1 MKREFEDKELKG
13 KESTK
18 MEFDEEYR
26 NREMDLKRL
35 VLYFQKRIWLVI
47 MLVILGAVAG
57 GIIYQMLHSMK
68 TPVEYQAVSKLYIS
82 FGHDESGE
90 VYQYYNGYT
99 WNDLLDTDPIMDL
112 VMVHLPGYEKEQ
124 VRESTTAEI
133 LSDIRLLTI
142 TVRGENEKFVREI
155 DHAVENGLKEFA
167 RESEELEQI
176 KVIRSG
182 VPERIYWD
190 DRTTSACVTGAVILG
205 FLSLLV
211 LGFNYAMDEAVYVQ
225 EDIEKRYGVRALG
238 ILTRS
243 QKGLEPYARELKANI
258 RYAAGEKRTVAVVDM
273 GNHADLRGGELERL
287 LNREMLEVFGG
298 GHTGEEED
306 FGWNFAKE
314 EEEQLPP
321 GEWKVTAFGENILS
335 EEECR
340 RIREIGGV
348 ILLLPF
354 GVDVGRKTSRILSLL
369 KNQDCPV
376 MGMVIAQADE
386 EYLNRYFA

>member
-1 MKREFEDKELKG
+1 M
-13 KESTK
+13 K
-18 MEFDEEYR
+18 MECNEEYR

-35 VLYFQKRIWLVI
+35 VLFFQKKLWLVI
-47 MLVILGAVAG
+47 MLVILGATAG
-57 GIIYQMLHSMK
+57 GILYQMLHSMK
-68 TPVEYQAVSKLYIS
+68 MPVEYQAVSKLYIS

-99 WNDLLDTDPIMDL
+99 WNDLLDTDSIMDL
-112 VMVHLPGYEKEQ
+112 VMMYLPGYEKEQ
-124 VRESTTAEI
+124 VMEATTAEI

-142 TVRGENEKFVREI
+142 TVRGEEEKFVREI
-155 DHAVENGLKEFA
+155 SRATENGLKEFG

-182 VPERIYWD
+182 VPQRVYWD
-190 DRTTSACVTGAVILG
+190 DRTSAACITGAVILG
-205 FLSLLV
+205 VISLLV
-211 LGFNYAMDEAVYVQ
+211 IGFNYALDEAVYVQ
-225 EDIEKRYGVRALG
+225 EDIEKRYGVKALG

-258 RYAAGEKRTVAVVDM
+258 RYAVGEKKAFAVVDM
-273 GNHADLRGGELERL
+273 DNHADLRGSELERI
-287 LNREMLEVFGG
+287 LNREAMEVFGG
-298 GHTGEEED
+298 GHTREEED

-314 EEEQLPP
+314 EEQLPE
-321 GEWKVTAFGENILS
+321 GEWKVTAFGENVLS

-340 RIREIGGV
+340 QLREIGGV

-376 MGMVIAQADE
+376 IGMVVAQADE
-386 EYLNRYFA
+386 EFLNRYYA

>member
-1 MKREFEDKELKG
+1 M
-13 KESTK
+13 K
-18 MEFDEEYR
+18 MECNEEYR

-35 VLYFQKRIWLVI
+35 VLFFQKKLWLVI
-47 MLVILGAVAG
+47 MLVILGATAG
-57 GIIYQMLHSMK
+57 GILYQMLHSMK
-68 TPVEYQAVSKLYIS
+68 MPVEYQAVSKLYIS

-112 VMVHLPGYEKEQ
+112 VMMYLPGYEKEQ
-124 VRESTTAEI
+124 VMEATTAEI

-142 TVRGENEKFVREI
+142 TVRGEEEKFVREI
-155 DHAVENGLKEFA
+155 SRATENGLKEFG

-182 VPERIYWD
+182 VPQRVYWD
-190 DRTTSACVTGAVILG
+190 DRTSAACITGAVILG
-205 FLSLLV
+205 VISLLV
-211 LGFNYAMDEAVYVQ
+211 IGFNYALDEAVYVQ
-225 EDIEKRYGVRALG
+225 EDIEKRYGVKALG

-258 RYAAGEKRTVAVVDM
+258 RYAVGEKKAFAVVDM
-273 GNHADLRGGELERL
+273 DNHADLRGRELERI
-287 LNREMLEVFGG
+287 LNREAMEVFGG
-298 GHTGEEED
+298 GHTREEED

-314 EEEQLPP
+314 EEQLPG
-321 GEWKVTAFGENILS
+321 GEWKVTAFGENVLS

-340 RIREIGGV
+340 QLREIGGV

-376 MGMVIAQADE
+376 IGMVVAQADE
-386 EYLNRYFA
+386 EFLNRYYA

>member
-1 MKREFEDKELKG
+1 M
-13 KESTK
+13 K
-18 MEFDEEYR
+18 MECNEEYR

-35 VLYFQKRIWLVI
+35 VLFFQKKLWLVI
-47 MLVILGAVAG
+47 MLVILGATAG
-57 GIIYQMLHSMK
+57 GILYQMLHSMK
-68 TPVEYQAVSKLYIS
+68 MPVEYQAVSKLYIS

-112 VMVHLPGYEKEQ
+112 VMMYLPGYEKEQ
-124 VRESTTAEI
+124 VMEATTAEI

-142 TVRGENEKFVREI
+142 TVRGEEEKFVREI
-155 DHAVENGLKEFA
+155 SRATENGLKEFG

-182 VPERIYWD
+182 VPQRVYWD
-190 DRTTSACVTGAVILG
+190 DRTSAACITGAVILG
-205 FLSLLV
+205 VISLLV
-211 LGFNYAMDEAVYVQ
+211 IGFNYALDEAVYVQ
-225 EDIEKRYGVRALG
+225 EDIEKRYGVKALG

-258 RYAAGEKRTVAVVDM
+258 RYAVGEKKAFAVVDM
-273 GNHADLRGGELERL
+273 DNHADLRGRELERIL
-287 LNREMLEVFGG
+287 TREAMEVFGG
-298 GHTGEEED
+298 GHTREEED

-314 EEEQLPP
+314 EEQLPE
-321 GEWKVTAFGENILS
+321 GEWKVTAFGENVLS

-340 RIREIGGV
+340 QLREIGGV

-376 MGMVIAQADE
+376 IGMVVAQADE
-386 EYLNRYFA
+386 EFLNRYYA

>member
-1 MKREFEDKELKG
+1 M
-13 KESTK
+13 K
-18 MEFDEEYR
+18 MECNEEYR

-35 VLYFQKRIWLVI
+35 VLFFQKKLWLVI
-47 MLVILGAVAG
+47 MLVILGATAG
-57 GIIYQMLHSMK
+57 GILYQMLHSMK
-68 TPVEYQAVSKLYIS
+68 MPVEYQAVSKLYIS

-112 VMVHLPGYEKEQ
+112 VMMYLPGYEKEQ
-124 VRESTTAEI
+124 VMEATTAEI

-142 TVRGENEKFVREI
+142 TVRGEEEKFVREI
-155 DHAVENGLKEFA
+155 SRATENGLKEFG

-182 VPERIYWD
+182 VPQRVYWD
-190 DRTTSACVTGAVILG
+190 DRTSAACITGAVILG
-205 FLSLLV
+205 VISLLV
-211 LGFNYAMDEAVYVQ
+211 IGFNYALDEAVYVQ
-225 EDIEKRYGVRALG
+225 EDIEKRYGVKALG

-258 RYAAGEKRTVAVVDM
+258 RYAVGEKKAFAVVDM
-273 GNHADLRGGELERL
+273 DNHADLRGSELERI
-287 LNREMLEVFGG
+287 LNREAMEVFGG
-298 GHTGEEED
+298 GHTREEED

-314 EEEQLPP
+314 EEQLPE
-321 GEWKVTAFGENILS
+321 GEWKVTAFGENVLS

-340 RIREIGGV
+340 QLREIGGL

-376 MGMVIAQADE
+376 IGMVVAQADE
-386 EYLNRYFA
+386 EFLNRYYA

>member
-1 MKREFEDKELKG
+1 M
-13 KESTK
+13 K
-18 MEFDEEYR
+18 MECNEEYR

-35 VLYFQKRIWLVI
+35 VLFFQKKLWLVI
-47 MLVILGAVAG
+47 MLVILGATAG
-57 GIIYQMLHSMK
+57 GILYQMLHSMK
-68 TPVEYQAVSKLYIS
+68 MPVEYQAVSKLYIS

-112 VMVHLPGYEKEQ
+112 VMMYLPGYEKEQ
-124 VRESTTAEI
+124 VMEATTAEI

-142 TVRGENEKFVREI
+142 TVRGEEEKFVREI
-155 DHAVENGLKEFA
+155 SRATENGLKEFG

-182 VPERIYWD
+182 VPQRVYWD
-190 DRTTSACVTGAVILG
+190 DRTSAACITGAVILG
-205 FLSLLV
+205 VISLLV
-211 LGFNYAMDEAVYVQ
+211 IGFNYALDEAVYVQ
-225 EDIEKRYGVRALG
+225 EDIEKRYGVKALG

-258 RYAAGEKRTVAVVDM
+258 RYAVGEKKAFAVVDM
-273 GNHADLRGGELERL
+273 DNHADLRGSELERI
-287 LNREMLEVFGG
+287 LNREAMEVFGG
-298 GHTGEEED
+298 GHTREEED

-314 EEEQLPP
+314 EEQLPG
-321 GEWKVTAFGENILS
+321 GEWKVTAFGENVLS

-340 RIREIGGV
+340 QLREIGGV

-376 MGMVIAQADE
+376 IGMVVAQADE
-386 EYLNRYFA
+386 EFLNRYYA

>member
-1 MKREFEDKELKG
+1 M
-13 KESTK
+13 K
-18 MEFDEEYR
+18 MECNEEYR

-35 VLYFQKRIWLVI
+35 VLFFQKKLWLVI
-47 MLVILGAVAG
+47 MLVILGATAG
-57 GIIYQMLHSMK
+57 GILYQMLHSMK
-68 TPVEYQAVSKLYIS
+68 MPVEYQAVSKLYIS

-112 VMVHLPGYEKEQ
+112 VMMYLPGYEKEQ
-124 VRESTTAEI
+124 VMEATTAEI

-142 TVRGENEKFVREI
+142 TVRGEEEKFVREI
-155 DHAVENGLKEFA
+155 SRATENGLKEFG
-167 RESEELEQI
+167 RESEELEQL

-182 VPERIYWD
+182 VPQRVYWD
-190 DRTTSACVTGAVILG
+190 DRTSAACITGAVILG
-205 FLSLLV
+205 VISLLV
-211 LGFNYAMDEAVYVQ
+211 IGFNYALDEAVYVQ
-225 EDIEKRYGVRALG
+225 EDIEKRYGVKALG

-258 RYAAGEKRTVAVVDM
+258 RYAVGEKKAFAVVDM
-273 GNHADLRGGELERL
+273 DNHADLRGSELERI
-287 LNREMLEVFGG
+287 LNREAMEVFGG
-298 GHTGEEED
+298 GHTREEED

-314 EEEQLPP
+314 EEQLPE
-321 GEWKVTAFGENILS
+321 GEWKVTAFGENVLS

-340 RIREIGGV
+340 QLREIGGV

-376 MGMVIAQADE
+376 IGMVVAQADE
-386 EYLNRYFA
+386 EFLNRYYA

>member
-1 MKREFEDKELKG
+1 MKIECN
-13 KESTK
+13 
-18 MEFDEEYR
+18 EEYR

-35 VLYFQKRIWLVI
+35 VLFFQKKLWLVI
-47 MLVILGAVAG
+47 MLVILGATAG
-57 GIIYQMLHSMK
+57 GILYQMLHSMK
-68 TPVEYQAVSKLYIS
+68 MPVEYQAVSKLYIS

-112 VMVHLPGYEKEQ
+112 VMMYLPGYEKEQ
-124 VRESTTAEI
+124 VMEATTAEI

-142 TVRGENEKFVREI
+142 TVRGEEEKFVREI
-155 DHAVENGLKEFA
+155 SRATENGLKEFG

-182 VPERIYWD
+182 VPQRVYWD
-190 DRTTSACVTGAVILG
+190 DRTSAACITGAVILG
-205 FLSLLV
+205 VISLLV
-211 LGFNYAMDEAVYVQ
+211 IGFNYALDEAVYVQ
-225 EDIEKRYGVRALG
+225 EDIEKRYGVKALG

-258 RYAAGEKRTVAVVDM
+258 RYAVGEKKAFAVVDM
-273 GNHADLRGGELERL
+273 DNHADLRGSELERI
-287 LNREMLEVFGG
+287 LNREAMEVFGG
-298 GHTGEEED
+298 GHTREEED

-314 EEEQLPP
+314 EEQLPE
-321 GEWKVTAFGENILS
+321 GEWKVTAFGENVLS

-340 RIREIGGV
+340 QLREIGGV

-376 MGMVIAQADE
+376 IGMVVAQADE
-386 EYLNRYFA
+386 EFLNRYYA